1 MLIYFNENNVW
12 IDRLECARIYSY
24 SDCNRLYMED
34 QQEVVG
40 FDGGSSLIMEWY
52 AVAGLTTMTVFIGLI
67 ALRLAKDE
75 LLLRRKRLMIDN
87 Y

>member
-1 MLIYFNENNVW
+1 MW
-12 IDRLECARIYSY
+12 IDQLECAGIYSY
-24 SDCNRLYMED
+24 SDYSRLYMED
-34 QQEVVG
+34 QQVVVG

-52 AVAGLTTMTVFIGLI
+52 AVAGLTTMTVFMGLI

-75 LLLRRKRLMIDN
+75 LLLRRKRLMIDK

>member
-1 MLIYFNENNVW
+1 
-12 IDRLECARIYSY
+12 
-24 SDCNRLYMED
+24 MED
-34 QQEVVG
+34 QQEVAG

-52 AVAGLTTMTVFIGLI
+52 AVAGLTAMTVFIGLI
-67 ALRLAKDE
+67 GLRLAKDE

>member
-1 MLIYFNENNVW
+1 
-12 IDRLECARIYSY
+12 
-24 SDCNRLYMED
+24 MED
-34 QQEVVG
+34 KQEVAG

-67 ALRLAKDE
+67 GLRLAKDE